1 MLAIGCELCT
11 LWINM
16 LIRQLVLLVLPYM
29 QLYYWGGSLFT
40 SCTIQCGI
48 LLGSALKVK
57 LITLH
62 LLSKLLSTMM
72 KKIVAKDN
80 VHKVKPK
87 KI

>member
-1 MLAIGCELCT
+1 MYPLDKHAHKATGTSGFALHAA
-11 LWINM
+11 
-16 LIRQLVLLVLPYM
+16 VL
-29 QLYYWGGSLFT
+29 WGGSLFT